1 MKTRDQFLKE
11 YRGEMLGL
19 LSSELT
25 TEEFFQNQTL
35 RPILKLQNDLLISIF
50 KNYIAKSKTDFNNL
64 KLDKKL
70 EFVEKSIQRDN
81 NFRNIVLGITI
92 GLFTT
97 TEIQIYYQTEPT
109 LLPTIL
115 CKIVTKNLSIN
126 ILENYLLL

>member
-11 YRGEMLGL
+11 CRGEMLGL
-19 LSSELT
+19 LTSELT

-35 RPILKLQNDLLISIF
+35 RPILKLQNDLLILIL

-70 EFVEKSIQRDN
+70 EFIDISIQRDY
-81 NFRNIVLGITI
+81 NFRNILLGITI

-97 TEIQIYYQTEPT
+97 TEIQIYYQNSSSLNKRISAMIIERY
-109 LLPTIL
+109 
-115 CKIVTKNLSIN
+115 KNQIQLFE
-126 ILENYLLL
+126 LK